1 MIKVHG
7 CRKRSRESLNKSATA
22 NVMDETAMVKIE
34 QEQQQP
40 AVEVKTELQHEEME
54 IVPNH
59 QTTLE
64 NTTTPM
70 VTIYQNDLLVGM
82 IAVL

>member
-1 MIKVHG
+1 MIKVHS
-7 CRKRSRESLNKSATA
+7 CRKRSRESLNKSAAA

-40 AVEVKTELQHEEME
+40 AVEVKTEMQHEEME

-64 NTTTPM
+64 NTTTM

-82 IAVL
+82 MAVL

>member
-1 MIKVHG
+1 MIKVHS

-40 AVEVKTELQHEEME
+40 AVEVKTEMQHEEME

-64 NTTTPM
+64 NTTTM

-82 IAVL
+82 MAVL